1 LPALALAGK
10 LTAPESAMRTL
21 IVPALAVLVV
31 PLAHAASAKEL
42 YQRLSP
48 GVVCILAMRE
58 GVDGCSLGSGLI
70 VDGSGKVLTN
80 AHVVTVDG
88 KVPDKV
94 LVFRKPAVLSGDMQR
109 DLHDPIPARIVR
121 SDGGLDL
128 ALLELPKGDYAPVL
142 RLEPERAV
150 PGEPAVA
157 IGHPGHGGLWTLTTG
172 TVSNFLADSGGV
184 HGKDVYQ
191 TETAVN
197 PGNSGGPLIGAEGM
211 VLGVNTYVIR
221 QNEAGVVL
229 QGLQFAVTSQVALGF
244 LEGAGLSRAS
254 LVPEPAPAVAAA
266 QPPPATKPAPEPIVP
281 DLPQQPR
288 PYTAQSV
295 ASVLTALDAE
305 VDKAFNDLDAA
316 IDREMG
322 K

>member
-1 LPALALAGK
+1 MRQVIAPALAILA
-10 LTAPESAMRTL
+10 
-21 IVPALAVLVV
+21 V

-42 YQRLSP
+42 YQQLSP

-58 GVDGCSLGSGLI
+58 GVEGCSLGSGLI
-70 VDGSGKVLTN
+70 VDGDGKVLTN

-88 KVPDKV
+88 KPPDRV
-94 LVFRKPAVLSGDMQR
+94 LVFRKPAKLSGDMQR
-109 DLHDPIPARIVR
+109 DLIDPLPGRIVKV
-121 SDGGLDL
+121 DGALDL
-128 ALLELPKGDYAPVL
+128 ALIELPHGAYAPVL
-142 RLEPERAV
+142 KLDPDRAE

-197 PGNSGGPLIGAEGM
+197 PGNSGGPLIGASGT

-229 QGLQFAVTSQVALGF
+229 QGLQFAVTSQVAIGF
-244 LEGAGLSRAS
+244 LEGAGLARTA
-254 LVPEPAPAVAAA
+254 LVPPPEQAVTAAEPAK
-266 QPPPATKPAPEPIVP
+266 TEPITP
-281 DLPQQPR
+281 DLEQPAR
-288 PYTAQSV
+288 PYTQQSV
-295 ASVLTALDAE
+295 ANVLTALDAE
-305 VDKAFNDLDAA
+305 VDKAFKDLDAQ
-316 IDREMG
+316 IDKEMG

>member
-1 LPALALAGK
+1 MPRTIAPALLAL
-10 LTAPESAMRTL
+10 
-21 IVPALAVLVV
+21 LAVPV
-31 PLAHAASAKEL
+31 AHAASAKEL
-42 YQRLSP
+42 YQKLSP

-88 KVPDKV
+88 KAPDKV
-94 LVFRKPAVLSGDMQR
+94 LVFRKPAQLSGDMQR
-109 DLHDPIPARIVR
+109 DLHDPIVARITKA
-121 SDGGLDL
+121 DGALDL
-128 ALLELPKGDYAPVL
+128 ALLELPAGDYGPVL
-142 RLEPERAV
+142 KLDPERAV

-197 PGNSGGPLIGAEGM
+197 PGNSGGPLIGADGT

-229 QGLQFAVTSQVALGF
+229 QGLQFAVTSQVAIGF
-244 LEGAGLSRAS
+244 LEGAGLARTA
-254 LVPEPAPAVAAA
+254 LVPAPAPAVAAA
-266 QPPPATKPAPEPIVP
+266 APEPAPAAAPKPAPAPEPIVP
-281 DLPQQPR
+281 DLKQEAR
-288 PYTAQSV
+288 PYTAQTV
-295 ASVLTALDAE
+295 QNVLTALDAE
-305 VDKAFNDLDAA
+305 VDKAFKDLDAQ